1 MSKEKVIPIIDI
13 PYNSINPR
21 VIVTG
26 DPYRAEKI
34 ATLCENVTVVSKAR
48 EYWTYNGT
56 YKGVPVTIASN
67 GCGAAGA
74 LLCFEGL
81 ILGGAKVM
89 IRVGTGGFLAD
100 GYKAGDMLV
109 ITAAVREEKVMEQV
123 VPLSYPAV
131 SNIDVTLNLQKAAKA
146 RGVDVKTGMCV
157 TAVSSIPSCCPRIC
171 ACSRRPVF
179 RATRMRCRL
188 CWSSPD
194 LRASRRAASSQ
205 WMARASS
212 SSAMRILT
220 ITPTQSRRQR
230 INSSSSPWMPLW
242 QLRFEVSH
250 YADNRMEF

>member
-34 ATLCENVTVVSKAR
+34 AALCENVTVVSKTR

-157 TAVSSIPSCCPRIC
+157 TGGIFYPELLPTNLRLFQKAGVPGYENEMSSLLVIAGLKGIKAGGIIAMDGPCFEFVGYENFDHYPDAIQT
-171 ACSRRPVF
+171 AKDQQFVIALDALV
-179 RATRMRCRL
+179 ATE
-188 CWSSPD
+188 
-194 LRASRRAASSQ
+194 
-205 WMARASS
+205 
-212 SSAMRILT
+212 I
-220 ITPTQSRRQR
+220 
-230 INSSSSPWMPLW
+230 
-242 QLRFEVSH
+242 
-250 YADNRMEF
+250 

>member
-21 VIVTG
+21 VLVTG

-34 ATLCENVTVVSKAR
+34 ASLCEDVTIVSKTR

-131 SNIDVTLNLQKAAKA
+131 SDIDVTHNLQKAAKE
-146 RGVDVKTGMCV
+146 RGIEVKTGMCV
-157 TAVSSIPSCCPRIC
+157 TGGIFYPELLPTNLRLFQKAGVPGYENEMSALLVIAGLKGVKAGGIIAMDGPCFEFVGWEDFDHYPDAIQT
-171 ACSRRPVF
+171 AKDQQFVIALDALV
-179 RATRMRCRL
+179 ATE
-188 CWSSPD
+188 
-194 LRASRRAASSQ
+194 
-205 WMARASS
+205 
-212 SSAMRILT
+212 I
-220 ITPTQSRRQR
+220 
-230 INSSSSPWMPLW
+230 
-242 QLRFEVSH
+242 
-250 YADNRMEF
+250 

>member
-34 ATLCENVTVVSKAR
+34 AALCENATVVSKTR

-123 VPLSYPAV
+123 VPLSYP
-131 SNIDVTLNLQKAAKA
+131 
-146 RGVDVKTGMCV
+146 R
-157 TAVSSIPSCCPRIC
+157 RI
-171 ACSRRPVF
+171 
-179 RATRMRCRL
+179 
-188 CWSSPD
+188 
-194 LRASRRAASSQ
+194 Q
-205 WMARASS
+205 
-212 SSAMRILT
+212 
-220 ITPTQSRRQR
+220 
-230 INSSSSPWMPLW
+230 
-242 QLRFEVSH
+242 
-250 YADNRMEF
+250 Y

>member
-34 ATLCENVTVVSKAR
+34 AALCGNVTVVSKTR

-89 IRVGTGGFLAD
+89 MV
-100 GYKAGDMLV
+100 
-109 ITAAVREEKVMEQV
+109 
-123 VPLSYPAV
+123 
-131 SNIDVTLNLQKAAKA
+131 
-146 RGVDVKTGMCV
+146 
-157 TAVSSIPSCCPRIC
+157 
-171 ACSRRPVF
+171 
-179 RATRMRCRL
+179 
-188 CWSSPD
+188 
-194 LRASRRAASSQ
+194 ASG
-205 WMARASS
+205 RASS
-212 SSAMRILT
+212 CR
-220 ITPTQSRRQR
+220 
-230 INSSSSPWMPLW
+230 
-242 QLRFEVSH
+242 
-250 YADNRMEF
+250 

>member
-34 ATLCENVTVVSKAR
+34 AALCENATVVSKTR

-157 TAVSSIPSCCPRIC
+157 TGGIFYPELLPTNLRLFQKAGVPGYENEMSSLLVIAGLKGIKAGGIIAMDGPCFEFVGYENFDHYPDAIQT
-171 ACSRRPVF
+171 AKDQQFVIALDALV
-179 RATRMRCRL
+179 ATE
-188 CWSSPD
+188 
-194 LRASRRAASSQ
+194 
-205 WMARASS
+205 
-212 SSAMRILT
+212 I
-220 ITPTQSRRQR
+220 
-230 INSSSSPWMPLW
+230 
-242 QLRFEVSH
+242 
-250 YADNRMEF
+250 

>member
-34 ATLCENVTVVSKAR
+34 ATLCENVTVVSKTR

-131 SNIDVTLNLQKAAKA
+131 SNIDVTLNLQKAAKV

-157 TAVSSIPSCCPRIC
+157 TGGIFYPELLPTNLRLFQKAGVPGYENEMSSLLVIAGLKGVKAGGIIAMDGPCFEFVGYENFDHYPDAIQT
-171 ACSRRPVF
+171 AKDQQFVIALDALV
-179 RATRMRCRL
+179 ATE
-188 CWSSPD
+188 
-194 LRASRRAASSQ
+194 
-205 WMARASS
+205 
-212 SSAMRILT
+212 I
-220 ITPTQSRRQR
+220 
-230 INSSSSPWMPLW
+230 
-242 QLRFEVSH
+242 
-250 YADNRMEF
+250 

>member
-34 ATLCENVTVVSKAR
+34 AALCENATVVSKTR

-157 TAVSSIPSCCPRIC
+157 TGGIFYPELLPTNLRLFQKAGVPGYENEMSSLLVIAGLKGIKAGGIIAMDGPCFEF
-171 ACSRRPVF
+171 VGYENF
-179 RATRMRCRL
+179 DHY
-188 CWSSPD
+188 PD
-194 LRASRRAASSQ
+194 AIQTAKDQQFVIALDALVETE
-205 WMARASS
+205 
-212 SSAMRILT
+212 I
-220 ITPTQSRRQR
+220 
-230 INSSSSPWMPLW
+230 
-242 QLRFEVSH
+242 
-250 YADNRMEF
+250 

>member
-34 ATLCENVTVVSKAR
+34 AALCENVTVVSKTR

-146 RGVDVKTGMCV
+146 RGVDIKTGMCV
-157 TAVSSIPSCCPRIC
+157 TGGIFYPELLPTNLRLFQKAGVPGYENEMSSLL
-171 ACSRRPVF
+171 V
-179 RATRMRCRL
+179 
-188 CWSSPD
+188 SPD

-242 QLRFEVSH
+242 QPRFEVSH